1 MTHTNPSTSN
11 NHIVQTSRGLS
22 VAGTRITLYD
32 ILDYVHDGW
41 PPHLIAAWLNLSSDQ
56 IQAALA
62 YIEAHRAE
70 VEAQYQQVL
79 RQAEENRAYWE
90 ARNRERL
97 EQIDKLPSSSE
108 KASIEARIRLR
119 QEQLGR

>member
-1 MTHTNPSTSN
+1 VTRTNPSTSN

-41 PPHLIAAWLNLSSDQ
+41 PPHLIAAWLNLSPDQ
-56 IQAALA
+56 IQAALV

-97 EQIDKLPSSSE
+97 EQIDRLPSSSE

-119 QEQLGR
+119 QEQLGQ

>member
-11 NHIVQTSRGLS
+11 EHIVQTPRGLS

-32 ILDYVHDGW
+32 ILDYIHDGW
-41 PPHLIAAWLNLSSDQ
+41 PPHLIAAWLNLSPDQ

-62 YIEAHRAE
+62 YIETHRAG

-90 ARNRERL
+90 ERDRERL
-97 EQIDKLPSSSE
+97 KQTNRLPPTSK

-119 QEQLGR
+119 QEQLGL

>member
-11 NHIVQTSRGLS
+11 NHIVQTPRGLS
-22 VAGTRITLYD
+22 VASTRITLYD

-41 PPHLIAAWLNLSSDQ
+41 PSHLIAAWLNLSPDQ

-62 YIEAHRAE
+62 YIETHRAE

-79 RQAEENRAYWE
+79 RQAEENRTYWE

-97 EQIDKLPSSSE
+97 KQIDRPASASE
-108 KASIEARIRLR
+108 KAPIKARVRLR
-119 QEQLGR
+119 QEQLGW

>member
-11 NHIVQTSRGLS
+11 NHIVQTTRGLS

-41 PPHLIAAWLNLSSDQ
+41 PPHLIAAWLNLSPDQ

-97 EQIDKLPSSSE
+97 EQIDRLPSSSE

>member
-1 MTHTNPSTSN
+1 
-11 NHIVQTSRGLS
+11 
-22 VAGTRITLYD
+22 
-32 ILDYVHDGW
+32 LDYVHDGW
-41 PPHLIAAWLNLSSDQ
+41 PPHLIAAWLNLSPDQ

>member
-1 MTHTNPSTSN
+1 MTHTNPPTSN
-11 NHIVQTSRGLS
+11 NHIVQTPRGLS
-22 VAGTRITLYD
+22 VDGTRITLYD

-41 PPHLIAAWLNLSSDQ
+41 PAHLIGAWLNLSPDQ

-62 YIEAHRAE
+62 YIETHRAE

-90 ARNRERL
+90 ARNC
-97 EQIDKLPSSSE
+97 
-108 KASIEARIRLR
+108 
-119 QEQLGR
+119 EQLKQMAGMPATPDDPADSQPVYA

>member
-1 MTHTNPSTSN
+1 MTLTNPSTSN
-11 NHIVQTSRGLS
+11 NHIVQTPRGLS
-22 VAGTRITLYD
+22 VASTRITLYD

-41 PPHLIAAWLNLSSDQ
+41 PPHLIAAWLNLSPDQ

-62 YIEAHRAE
+62 YIETHRAE

-79 RQAEENRAYWE
+79 RQAEENRTYWE

-97 EQIDKLPSSSE
+97 KQIDRPASASE
-108 KASIEARIRLR
+108 KAPIKARVRLR
-119 QEQLGR
+119 QEQLGW

>member
-1 MTHTNPSTSN
+1 MTHANPFASN

-41 PPHLIAAWLNLSSDQ
+41 PPHLIAAWLNLSPDQ
-56 IQAALA
+56 IRAALA

-90 ARNRERL
+90 SRNRGRL
-97 EQIDKLPSSSE
+97 KQIDRLASTSE

-119 QEQLGR
+119 QEQLGW

>member
-1 MTHTNPSTSN
+1 VTHTNPSTSN

-32 ILDYVHDGW
+32 ILDYVHDDW
-41 PPHLIAAWLNLSSDQ
+41 PPHLIAAWLNLSPDQ

-90 ARNRERL
+90 AHNRERL
-97 EQIDKLPSSSE
+97 EQIGRSPSSSK
-108 KASIEARIRLR
+108 KASIEAPFVC
-119 QEQLGR
+119 GRSSLAG